1 MVRGADRRA
10 RWRAIGWGAAAGALA
25 GTVSGLAV
33 LAACDG
39 YCAANRGPGVA
50 LHIGVGTVLGGAVG
64 ALVYEI
70 RR

>member
-1 MVRGADRRA
+1 
-10 RWRAIGWGAAAGALA
+10 LA